1 MYQDMTALITG
12 ASSGLGE
19 AFARQLAE
27 QGANLVLVARS
38 EDTLNRLA
46 ETLRGETR
54 VQITVLPTD
63 LSSAAEVDRLIDKIK
78 SRALKI
84 DLLINN
90 VALYG
95 PSPSNPAIGASM
107 GTPSWE
113 PPAISSRGGFPHAG
127 GFHVASSSLS
137 FTNFS
142 SRTSKNSQCS
152 AGVAQNSA

>member
-63 LSSAAEVDRLIDKIK
+63 FSSAAEVDRLIAKIK
-78 SRALKI
+78 SRALKV

-90 VALYG
+90 AGLGVFENFLDTQFTEQVDQVDVNARALNDRFG
-95 PSPSNPAIGASM
+95 CLFSM
-107 GTPSWE
+107 TVD
-113 PPAISSRGGFPHAG
+113 SR
-127 GFHVASSSLS
+127 
-137 FTNFS
+137 
-142 SRTSKNSQCS
+142 
-152 AGVAQNSA
+152 